1 MTYQNG
7 DMLVPGLL
15 TASSGRLSK
24 ESFRAGSAGDES
36 KPIFVCLFVFA
47 KYTTSSVPLGPLGA
61 EDKELPNTGQQV
73 LCSVLCSAC
82 PQPLGKQ
89 VFGDQVLL
97 LYLQSRVDKNSP
109 CLLALEG
116 KG

>member
-1 MTYQNG
+1 MSQSPF
-7 DMLVPGLL
+7 L
-15 TASSGRLSK
+15 
-24 ESFRAGSAGDES
+24 
-36 KPIFVCLFVFA
+36 FVCFFA
-47 KYTTSSVPLGPLGA
+47 KHTTSSVPLGPLGA